1 MDKSLIKPLE
11 GWMAIPEI
19 VSVLCLSRARIHQLI
34 EEDKFDIA
42 DMRVVGDKRMVL
54 IKDEAVDR
62 QLQAQEERASR
73 LAADRAA
80 EEQRIMG
87 RAIVKEAQ
95 KAMLGENLEVRPPS
109 FSAEAIPV
117 ASELDGDDA
126 VVYSGTSR

>member
-1 MDKSLIKPLE
+1 MDKNLIKSLE

-62 QLQAQEERASR
+62 QVQAQEERASR

-95 KAMLGENLEVRPPS
+95 KAMQNESLEVSTPTWTAATIP
-109 FSAEAIPV
+109 EAN
-117 ASELDGDDA
+117 ELDEVES
-126 VVYSGTSR
+126 VV